1 MKRPAFRLLPAVA
14 GVAAVLSVG
23 ATLSTLPRIFSRDTL
38 NAPARA
44 AQSQPVAPNTAAKPD
59 GTARPTA
66 QSWTGSPLE
75 FEYANR
81 DQTLRIQ
88 RVMDLMKIGA
98 GSRVA
103 DVGAG
108 GGWLSVRLARRVGP
122 RGVVYAQEILPKYTD
137 FIARRAKR
145 EGLKNIRTILGTTED
160 PKLPANTLDAVLIL
174 NAYHEFDKPLAM
186 LRKIRASM
194 KPGAR
199 LGFIERDE
207 PQLRREAREAYAKT
221 GKILRRLNEKPDN
234 DPATDDHRLAREIV
248 QREARSVGF
257 SVIRTVDLEAPFY
270 VVIVK
275 R

>member
-1 MKRPAFRLLPAVA
+1 MTRRPFSFLSIVA
-14 GVAAVLSVG
+14 GTVAALSIA
-23 ATLSTLPRIFSRDTL
+23 ATLSMTFRYNAARIT
-38 NAPARA
+38 APSQA
-44 AQSQPVAPNTAAKPD
+44 APSQTSNQNSDVKSD

-66 QSWTGSPLE
+66 QAWTGSPLE

-88 RVMDLMKIGA
+88 KVMDLLKIKR

-108 GGWLSVRLARRVGP
+108 GGWLSVRLARRVEASGL
-122 RGVVYAQEILPKYTD
+122 VYAQEILPKYTQ
-137 FIARRAKR
+137 FIAQRARR
-145 EGLKNIRTILGTTED
+145 EGFQNIRTILGTTD
-160 PKLPANTLDAVLIL
+160 NPKLPANTLDAVVIL

-186 LRKIRASM
+186 LRQIRASM

-207 PQLRREAREAYAKT
+207 PDLRREAQEAYAKT
-221 GKILRRLNEKPDN
+221 GVIKRRLGEKSDN
-234 DPATDDHRLAREIV
+234 NPATDDHRLAREIV
-248 QREARSVGF
+248 QREAATVGF
-257 SVIRTVDLEAPFY
+257 KAIKTVDLEAPFY
-270 VVIVK
+270 VVVVQ